1 MLRIALICAALLT
14 TMPGLSVFA
23 SEPELIYVDDISE
36 LSPDYPRTDGRYVI
50 WRESSHTTQMNCFP
64 LFALDLEQ
72 TDPVTL
78 KRDGNAYAIQDG
90 FAIVSASDKTC
101 NDGSQEVIDGG
112 VSLLNLDTGQTRTLM
127 STATAGWTALDLP
140 YAAWVEYTVDFGVSY
155 ATIWAMNVDTD
166 VAPTQVHSFERDADA
181 VLGLYLVGDTVYW
194 TQGETFTTDYDTG
207 RAQIGGQVS
216 FFRSLHDTTEVV
228 IAGNAMVTI
237 TEDRPLLYD
246 LSTGQTRWL
255 ADSGT
260 DVATDGRYVFWSVSA
275 GRADSG
281 ESILSIVGMD
291 LQTNARFTV
300 WQAPTDTGSA
310 AGLID
315 SIDVGGEG
323 LAWQHYG
330 FDGGSSA
337 IYATPIADRLP
348 SAYQPDSGTT
358 SPDWTYY
365 PETGHYLANDFRT
378 FWEGN
383 GGLPVFG
390 YPMTE
395 EFDFLS
401 PETGTSHIA
410 QMTERQRFE
419 WHPENI
425 GTPYA
430 VLLGRL
436 GETILVEQGRDWT
449 TFEKADPSADH
460 YFAETGHAIA
470 PEFYGYWST
479 HGLDLGHAGNSFE
492 ESVALFGF
500 PLSEPMMETNADG
513 DTVLTQYFERAVFEH
528 HPDNPASSQVLL
540 RRLGAELM
548 DSWGW

>member
-1 MLRIALICAALLT
+1 MEVKQATIGGSPEHVMTMEKVGYVDISGDVMATITLGRPLFHNLRTGEQLWLD
-14 TMPGLSVFA
+14 G
-23 SEPELIYVDDISE
+23 SEPNN
-36 LSPDYPRTDGRYVI
+36 R
-50 WRESSHTTQMNCFP
+50 
-64 LFALDLEQ
+64 
-72 TDPVTL
+72 
-78 KRDGNAYAIQDG
+78 
-90 FAIVSASDKTC
+90 
-101 NDGSQEVIDGG
+101 
-112 VSLLNLDTGQTRTLM
+112 
-127 STATAGWTALDLP
+127 
-140 YAAWVEYTVDFGVSY
+140 
-155 ATIWAMNVDTD
+155 
-166 VAPTQVHSFERDADA
+166 
-181 VLGLYLVGDTVYW
+181 
-194 TQGETFTTDYDTG
+194 
-207 RAQIGGQVS
+207 
-216 FFRSLHDTTEVV
+216 
-228 IAGNAMVTI
+228 
-237 TEDRPLLYD
+237 
-246 LSTGQTRWL
+246 
-255 ADSGT
+255 
-260 DVATDGRYVFWSVSA
+260 VATDGRYIYWTKII
-275 GRADSG
+275 DSRRHLMG
-281 ESILSIVGMD
+281 FD
-291 LQTNARFTV
+291 TRTNARFTV
-300 WQAPTDTGSA
+300 WAAPLQEETSFHKVRDIGASNSA
-310 AGLID
+310 VVW
-315 SIDVGGEG
+315 SYYYFNS
-323 LAWQHYG
+323 WM
-330 FDGGSSA
+330 SA
-337 IYATPIADRLP
+337 IHGTTIAERLP
-348 SAYQPDSGTT
+348 SAYQPDPGTT
-358 SPDWTYY
+358 SPAWTYY